1 MHQLSSILR
10 LTSRRI
16 TVPQQSNTTTSRT
29 ACFRTACCR
38 RPVTVGAT
46 TQPRR
51 QQQHRLPLSFSPQQQ
66 KRCLN
71 VENKAVVQHTSP
83 TKTSDLKLR
92 CTEFDDKG
100 AVRITAGE
108 FRKTDLCQRHSLL
121 PRDLR
126 GIDTHSAYQ
135 KPAMLVRSEA
145 ILANMTYLKALVKS
159 DLVVLFDTFGSSD
172 SYNKSIF
179 IYDLQERLRTH
190 NELPFEFRAIEA
202 ILVSITSSLQSE
214 LEVLEAPVTKL
225 LGDLEDIA
233 DVEESVKQSHL
244 RDLLQYSKKLAKFE
258 KDALSIHDAIS
269 DLLDHDEDLAAMYLT
284 AKKAGKPRDA
294 SDHEE
299 VELLLEAYLK
309 QTEEIASKASSLIS
323 DMRSTEE
330 IVQIILDVSRN
341 SLMWFEIRLSIIT
354 LSASIVSVYGALFG
368 MNLKNYF
375 EDDPVAFG
383 VMSGMAMLTGLGA
396 YIVSLRKLKTLA
408 QIKKKASNTLMRR
421 LYKL

>member
-1 MHQLSSILR
+1 MLR
-10 LTSRRI
+10 LPAILKLGSRRLVVVP
-16 TVPQQSNTTTSRT
+16 TLFPRRHPTPRQFFFPQQ
-29 ACFRTACCR
+29 
-38 RPVTVGAT
+38 
-46 TQPRR
+46 
-51 QQQHRLPLSFSPQQQ
+51 
-66 KRCLN
+66 RCLN
-71 VENKAVVQHTSP
+71 TYTKGSIQHALP
-83 TKTSDLKLR
+83 AKKPDIKLR
-92 CTEFDDKG
+92 CTEFDDTG

-108 FRKTDLCQRHSLL
+108 FSKMDLCQRHSLL

-135 KPAMLVRSEA
+135 KPAILVRSEA
-145 ILANMTYLKALVKS
+145 ILVNMAYLKALVKS

-172 SYNKSIF
+172 SYNQSIF
-179 IYDLQERLRTH
+179 IYDLQDRLRTH

-202 ILVSITSSLQSE
+202 ILVSMTNSLQSE

-225 LGDLEDIA
+225 LSDLEDLA

-299 VELLLEAYLK
+299 IELLLEAYLK
-309 QTEEIASKASSLIS
+309 QTEEIASTASSLIS

-383 VMSGMAMLTGLGA
+383 VMSGMALLTGLGA
-396 YIVSLRKLKTLA
+396 YMVSLRKLKTLA
-408 QIKKKASNTLMRR
+408 RIKKDNSAIMRR
-421 LYKL
+421 LYKI